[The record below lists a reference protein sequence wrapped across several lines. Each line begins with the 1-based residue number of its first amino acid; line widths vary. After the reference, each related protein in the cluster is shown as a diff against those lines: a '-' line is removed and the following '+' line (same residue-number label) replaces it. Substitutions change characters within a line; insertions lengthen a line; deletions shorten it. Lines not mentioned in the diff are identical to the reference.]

1 MTLFTSK
8 LASLKM
14 LSETLEQLRRDVST
28 VVSSVLGR
36 PPSPLVTRKPRH
48 KVYAS
53 AAPPVTAT
61 VGRSMR
67 IEAIVRETS
76 DTVSLVLANPSG
88 APIDFLP
95 GQFFTLVVPVEG
107 ELLRRA
113 YSASSSP
120 GEHGGRVRISVKR
133 VEGGKVSSRLVSAEQ
148 TRVGEV
154 LTVLGPSGSFV
165 PSKVENGAERHLLLV
180 AGGSGI
186 TPMMAITKTLL
197 LTEPNTKLSLLYGN
211 RSEHDIPFR
220 EELDT
225 LAKTSAGRFTVRHV
239 LSTPSS
245 DWSGG
250 TGLLT
255 RDVLDRELPALLG
268 ERTEG
273 VYVCG
278 PEPMML
284 AAREALTAR
293 GVDPARVHEE
303 RFASPKPKDRA
314 PTSPVEV
321 TITVNGASKRV
332 LQTVGQT
339 LLEAGLSAGL
349 DMPYSCAMGGCGAC
363 KVHVAE
369 GETTQDG
376 AALTDAERREG
387 YVLACVDRA
396 LGPCAIAVQK

>member
-1 MTLFTSK
+1 
-8 LASLKM
+8 M
-14 LSETLEQLRRDVST
+14 LSETLEQLRRDIST
-28 VVSSVLGR
+28 VVSSVLGH
-36 PPSPLVTRKPRH
+36 PPPPLVKRKPRQ
-48 KVYAS
+48 KAYAS

-61 VGRSMR
+61 VGRSLR
-67 IEAIVRETS
+67 IDAIVRETS
-76 DTVSLVLANPSG
+76 DMVSLVLADPSG

-133 VEGGKVSSRLVSAEQ
+133 IEGGRVSSRLVSAEH

-165 PSKVENGAERHLLLV
+165 PSKVESGTERHLLLV

-186 TPMMAITKTLL
+186 TPMMAIAKSLL
-197 LTEPNTKLSLLYGN
+197 LTESGARLSLLFGN
-211 RSEHDIPFR
+211 RAENDIPFR
-220 EELDT
+220 EELDA
-225 LAKTSAGRFTVRHV
+225 LAKVSAGRFTVRYV
-239 LSTPSS
+239 LSTPSTE
-245 DWSGG
+245 WSGG
-250 TGLLT
+250 TGVLT
-255 RDVLDRELPALLG
+255 RDVLDRELLALLG

-273 VYVCG
+273 VFVCG

-284 AAREALTAR
+284 AAREALMAL

-314 PTSPVEV
+314 PSTPVEV

-349 DMPYSCAMGGCGAC
+349 DMPYSCAVGGCGAC
-363 KVHVAE
+363 KVHVSE

-376 AALTDAERREG
+376 AALTDAERRDG